1 MDAKSPHIEPQGESR
16 TGFKKSDDFLGD
28 LSAETMGVLL
38 GSSADIA
45 IVIENGIVMDVA
57 LANDSLIS
65 SGYDKD
71 WVGKAWIDTVTVE
84 SRPKIE
90 ALLRREPGDT
100 PWRQVNHMS
109 QSALDVPVKYTTVP
123 IKDGEQVVA
132 LGRDLSEISL
142 LQQKLISAHQDLE
155 RDYSRMRMAEGR
167 YRLLFNTSNEAILI
181 VNGEDWTIEEANHA
195 AETMTEQLQKD
206 LVSSS
211 ITGLFEP
218 AAAGRINTLVASAS
232 TQGAAVQADL
242 TLNTGKRVS
251 LSGSAFLENDQKRII
266 VRISDEGETG
276 QASKPNRTLD
286 TMIDHLP
293 DGLVIADADQ
303 RILHINDTFAQSSQ
317 LSSAQ
322 DAKGEPLS
330 TYLGRSSTDINVL
343 YSTLRKN
350 GLVRN
355 FATIARD
362 RFGSEEKVE
371 VSAVAAPTKS
381 GVVYAFSVRGVSRR
395 LTQAPRLDEK
405 LPSAST
411 DFTELVGRVPLKDI
425 VNESTLLIERLCIEA
440 ALKISDNNRA
450 SAAEMLGLSRQGLY
464 SKLKRVGLETGD

>member
-28 LSAETMGVLL
+28 LSAETMGALL
-38 GSSADIA
+38 GGSADIA

-71 WVGKAWIDTVTVE
+71 WVGKAWIDTVTME

-123 IKDGEQVVA
+123 IKDGEQLVA

-211 ITGLFEP
+211 ITGLFESS
-218 AAAGRINTLVASAS
+218 AAGRINTLVASAS

-242 TLNTGKRVS
+242 ALNTGKRVS

-266 VRISDEGETG
+266 VRISDEGATG
-276 QASKPNRTLD
+276 QASKPNRALD

-317 LSSAQ
+317 LSSVQ

-371 VSAVAAPTKS
+371 VSAVEAPTKS

>member
-28 LSAETMGVLL
+28 LSAETMGALL
-38 GSSADIA
+38 GGSADIA

-123 IKDGEQVVA
+123 IKDGEQLVA

-211 ITGLFEP
+211 ITGLFESS
-218 AAAGRINTLVASAS
+218 AAGRINTLVASAS

-242 TLNTGKRVS
+242 ALNTGKRVS

-266 VRISDEGETG
+266 VRISDEGATG
-276 QASKPNRTLD
+276 QASKPNRALD

-317 LSSAQ
+317 LSSVQ

>member
-1 MDAKSPHIEPQGESR
+1 MDIKSPHIQPDGEPR
-16 TGFKKSDDFLGD
+16 IGFSQPADYFGD
-28 LSAETMGVLL
+28 LSAETLGTLL
-38 GSSADIA
+38 GASADIA
-45 IVIENGIVMDVA
+45 LVIEDGFIKDVA
-57 LANDSLIS
+57 LANEALIS
-65 SGYDKD
+65 SGYKKD
-71 WVGKAWIDTVTVE
+71 WVGKPWIETVTIE

-90 ALLRREPGDT
+90 ALLKRAPDEKA
-100 PWRQVNHMS
+100 WRQVNHVS
-109 QSALDVPVKYTTVP
+109 QSALDVPVNYTTIP
-123 IKDGEQVVA
+123 IKDGKQLVA
-132 LGRDLSEISL
+132 FGHDLSEISL

-155 RDYSRMRMAEGR
+155 RDYARMRTVEGR
-167 YRLLFNTSNEAILI
+167 YRLLFNTSSEAILI
-181 VNGEDWTIEEANHA
+181 VNGEDWTIEEANAA
-195 AETMTEQLQKD
+195 AETVTEHLQKD
-206 LVSSS
+206 LLSSS
-211 ITGLFEP
+211 ITSLFEA
-218 AAAGRINTLVASAS
+218 AAAGRINTMVASAS
-232 TQGAAVQADL
+232 TQGAAAQADL
-242 TLNTGKRVS
+242 ALNNGKRVS
-251 LSGSAFLENDQKRII
+251 LSGSAFIENDKKRII
-266 VRISDEGETG
+266 IRITEDGTSGATK
-276 QASKPNRTLD
+276 ASNAALD
-286 TMIDHLP
+286 RMVDHLP

-303 RILHINDTFAQSSQ
+303 RIVLINDTFAQSAQ
-317 LSSAQ
+317 LSSTQ

-330 TYLGRSSTDINVL
+330 AYLGRSSTDINVL

-355 FATIARD
+355 FATISRD

-405 LPSAST
+405 LPSAAT

-425 VNESTLLIERLCIEA
+425 VNESTMLIERLCIEA